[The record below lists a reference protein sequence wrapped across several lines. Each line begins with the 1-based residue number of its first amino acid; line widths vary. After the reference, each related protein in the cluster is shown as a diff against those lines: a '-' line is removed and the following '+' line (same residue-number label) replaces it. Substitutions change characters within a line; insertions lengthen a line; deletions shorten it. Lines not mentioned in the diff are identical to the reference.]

1 MSIWCLLGLSTSPC
15 LLLQGIAAVGWQSFR
30 PHICSQ
36 CGKRFVSL
44 NGLRLHEDL
53 HKGRYRYKCS
63 YCGKGFS
70 GSTNL
75 RGHLV
80 THTGVKEFR
89 CKLCEREFR
98 YARQL
103 RRHVEVQHAV
113 AMPSNVAWTIVL
125 DAAFRTHKH
134 CWLQHKDVC
143 LMSARQPTN
152 LHMILC

>member
-1 MSIWCLLGLSTSPC
+1 MMFPRPVDQSPLNAVPTKRCPC
-15 LLLQGIAAVGWQSFR
+15 LLLQGIAAVGWQPSR
-30 PHICSQ
+30 PHTCSQ

-53 HKGRYRYKCS
+53 HKGRYNCS

-70 GSTNL
+70 GSTYL

-80 THTGVKEFR
+80 TYTGVMEFR

-113 AMPSNVAWTIVL
+113 SMPSDVA
-125 DAAFRTHKH
+125 
-134 CWLQHKDVC
+134 
-143 LMSARQPTN
+143 
-152 LHMILC
+152 